1 MRSPGSSG
9 SLANAQRYS
18 THGTPVSAPPCVV
31 AAPNQP
37 MRRPAVYLALLQLEV
52 LLVETLLDRI
62 HHCRAALMDEPT

>member
-9 SLANAQRYS
+9 SLATAQRLL
-18 THGTPVSAPPCVV
+18 HPWHRLPCVV
-31 AAPNQP
+31 LRLPPQP
-37 MRRPAVYLALLQLEV
+37 VCRRSVHLCLLQLEV